1 MVIEEET
8 ELVEDIRGEAVGF
21 VDNEQEIAPLAGEI
35 GQGGTELRQEAVE
48 SVGRF
53 DLEGQ
58 EDLAVEG
65 GDLEMRVGQVSDR
78 KQVAVQGVD
87 KGA

>member
-1 MVIEEET
+1 M
-8 ELVEDIRGEAVGF
+8 GF
-21 VDNEQEIAPLAGEI
+21 IDNEQEIAPLAGQI
-35 GQGGTELRQEAVE
+35 GQGGAELRQEAVE

-58 EDLAVEG
+58 EDLAVES

-78 KQVAVQGVD
+78 KEVTVQGVD